1 MATFLRLVAS
11 FAWLL
16 LAGAQTQNPKRILTF
31 HPLTSWRHFCV
42 TSMLSRR
49 LLQPHLHRNSSCSSL
64 NCHPHPRAS
73 LYPCQTKLWKRQN
86 RLPSPRRQRKT
97 PNGVRKSGGTGQ
109 RNTSASVEQVP
120 DIVNMGIVQLQR
132 WMSRFV
138 LEIRKKDG
146 TPYPPESVYHIVCG
160 IMRFVRLNGKPEVGL
175 C

>member
-1 MATFLRLVAS
+1 MHTVGGSSYFVLCPRHCYVKHDHVHMATFLRLVAS

-16 LAGAQTQNPKRILTF
+16 LAGAQTQNPKQILTL

-97 PNGVRKSGGTGQ
+97 PNGVRKSGGTGVA
-109 RNTSASVEQVP
+109 RET
-120 DIVNMGIVQLQR
+120 L
-132 WMSRFV
+132 
-138 LEIRKKDG
+138 
-146 TPYPPESVYHIVCG
+146 
-160 IMRFVRLNGKPEVGL
+160 VRLWNKSQTLSTWELHNCSGG
-175 C
+175 